1 MRMMLQWTVPAVKGN
16 KSVSDGSMAATI
28 EALQEKLQP
37 EAAYYMAKDGKRAG
51 MMVFDM
57 TDPAQIPQIAEP
69 LFQTYDAEVEFIPVM
84 NADDLK
90 RALES
95 VA

>member
-1 MRMMLQWTVPAVKGN
+1 MRMMIRWTVPVEAGN
-16 KSVSDGSMAATI
+16 DAIEDGTIAEVIQSMMET
-28 EALQEKLQP
+28 LRP
-37 EAAYYMAKDGKRAG
+37 EAAYFMAEGGDRAG

-69 LFQTYDAEVEFIPVM
+69 LFMNLDAAVEFIPVM

-90 RALES
+90 RALD
-95 VA
+95 AI